1 VNHLTHILLILFLI
15 QFFLVL
21 VMLVTA
27 LFLLRPAIP
36 LIEEGSPVMVL
47 VSGIDYFW
55 SLLRRV
61 SQLLIRVVRLTRS
74 WIFLLLYR

>member
-1 VNHLTHILLILFLI
+1 MNHLTHILLILFLI